1 MSVERVVDE
10 MELRRN
16 DVEGVGE
23 IRLASTTCP
32 GGKLIADLVSM
43 RPPSSGFSAAGSVA
57 LVVMVDDVND
67 RFTRLRVLRTL
78 GIGCEDD

>member
-1 MSVERVVDE
+1 MPVERVVGE
-10 MELRRN
+10 MELRRT

-32 GGKLIADLVSM
+32 GGKLIADLVSI
-43 RPPSSGFSAAGSVA
+43 RTPSGGFATAGSVA
-57 LVVMVDDVND
+57 LIVMVDDVND

-78 GIGCEDD
+78 GINCEDD